1 MIGNCCERRITP
13 DDNGIYIK
21 ANGWVRRGQTVMIRK
36 IAMYALVKTGGK
48 QYRVAKD
55 DTILVERIAADEGAE
70 VILNDIVML
79 ADGDKVTIGTPKVE
93 GAAVSATVM
102 RQTRGPKIIIFR
114 RKRRKN
120 HRRTQGHRQ
129 DLTLLKINDI
139 AEDAKKLRQRNR
151 SQNGSEKSR
160 DHDRKRR
167 EKASSEKSCGEK
179 ASAKSRRREKASRK
193 ESGKERLNTTPH
205 CGMNKMKGVE
215 LWHIKKQVVAPET
228 VAIRLVVV
236 LV

>member
-1 MIGNCCERRITP
+1 MAG
-13 DDNGIYIK
+13 
-21 ANGWVRRGQTVMIRK
+21 VRRGQTVMIRK

-55 DTILVERIAADEGAE
+55 DTILVERIAAEEGAE

-79 ADGDKVTIGTPKVE
+79 ADGDKVTIGTPKVD

-139 AEDAKKLRQRNR
+139 AEDAKKLT
-151 SQNGSEKSR
+151 
-160 DHDRKRR
+160 
-167 EKASSEKSCGEK
+167 
-179 ASAKSRRREKASRK
+179 SAKPAAKPAAKKAATTT
-193 ESGKERLNTTPH
+193 ESAA
-205 CGMNKMKGVE
+205 
-215 LWHIKKQVVAPET
+215 KKPA
-228 VAIRLVVV
+228 AKKAAKKD
-236 LV
+236 